1 MEMPRAVGDGDEQ
14 VLTTGQLKI
23 LCQSRFQGPLAYAVG
38 GNGSST
44 AEMAA
49 WSCRYPKH
57 ELNVAKVNF
66 RRVKFSTSDGT
77 AWILGLGIVLVS
89 QTPQQAIL

>member
-1 MEMPRAVGDGDEQ
+1 
-14 VLTTGQLKI
+14 
-23 LCQSRFQGPLAYAVG
+23 
-38 GNGSST
+38 
-44 AEMAA
+44 
-49 WSCRYPKH
+49 
-57 ELNVAKVNF
+57 VNF